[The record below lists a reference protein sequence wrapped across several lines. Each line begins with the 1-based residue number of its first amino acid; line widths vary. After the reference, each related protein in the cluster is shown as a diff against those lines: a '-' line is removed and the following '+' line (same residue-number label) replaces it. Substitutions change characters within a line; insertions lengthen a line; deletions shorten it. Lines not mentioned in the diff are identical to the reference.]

1 MRRRNSDDDDDV
13 NDDANNG
20 EQKDELRSGGCSF
33 VSEESAAATAAF
45 EQKKTTK
52 SFFGVA
58 NENKKGVCVGCREI
72 NAPCISQGWCLD
84 PTVIELFEDEG
95 GNVFLIE
102 GQLVR
107 AVDEEWRATSLAYKM
122 KTSTKEDNELFVDRQ
137 LSREQ
142 RHLPA
147 CQS

>member
-1 MRRRNSDDDDDV
+1 MRRRNSDDDDDDV

-20 EQKDELRSGGCSF
+20 EQEDELRSGGCSF

-45 EQKKTTK
+45 ERKKTTK

-58 NENKKGVCVGCREI
+58 NENKKVVCVGCREI
-72 NAPCISQGWCLD
+72 NAPCISQGLCLD
-84 PTVIELFEDEG
+84 PTVIELLEDEG
-95 GNVFLIE
+95 NDVFLIE

-122 KTSTKEDNELFVDRQ
+122 KKEDNSPLYLWQ
-137 LSREQ
+137 G
-142 RHLPA
+142 
-147 CQS
+147 